1 MSEII
6 NEIKRLKAER
16 NAVILAHNY
25 VNGEVQDIADFVG
38 DSLEL
43 SIKAQNVNAPVI
55 VFCGVSFMAE
65 TAKILS
71 PASKVLLPVMEA
83 GCQMADMAT
92 AEAVAAYRQANPD
105 TVLVAY
111 VNTTAA
117 VKAEVDICCTSAN
130 AEKVVKSI
138 PADKAIM
145 FLPDRNLG
153 ANISK
158 TLGRTME
165 LWPGYC
171 PIHDQVL
178 TKSIQEAR
186 AKHPEAKL
194 MVHPECPPEIL
205 ALADI
210 ALSTGGMLRVVK
222 EAASGSKFIVG
233 TEYGIMHRLE
243 KENPDKIFYPLEPLP
258 TCRDM
263 KKITLESI
271 RDVLKNMSNEV
282 TLPGDMIE
290 KAKRP
295 IERMLAL

>member
-158 TLGRTME
+158 ALGRTME

-178 TKSIQEAR
+178 SKSIQAAR
-186 AKHPEAKL
+186 EKYPDAKL

-222 EAASGSKFIVG
+222 EAAPGSKFIVG

-243 KENPDKIFYPLEPLP
+243 KENPDKVFYPLEPLP
-258 TCRDM
+258 TCCDM
-263 KKITLESI
+263 KKITLEDV
-271 RDVLKNMSNEV
+271 RDALKFNQHV
-282 TLPGDMIE
+282 ITLSADVMENAVKPIE
-290 KAKRP
+290 K
-295 IERMLAL
+295 MLAL